1 MLDIECFSFL
11 NRALESP
18 LAPILVLATNRG
30 ITTIRGTAIKSPHGI
45 PVDLLDRL
53 LIIATKAY
61 SESELTR
68 ILEIRAEEED
78 VELSDDAKILLT
90 AIGAETS
97 LRYAIHMIT
106 VAHMVSLRRKAAQ
119 IGVEDVRK
127 VYDLFV
133 DVKRSTD
140 FLHAYNKDFTNFG
153 EAVSAPAAGAAADS
167 MKD

>member
-1 MLDIECFSFL
+1 
-11 NRALESP
+11 
-18 LAPILVLATNRG
+18 VLATNRG
-30 ITTIRGTAIKSPHGI
+30 ITTIRGTSYKSPHGI

-61 SESELTR
+61 SDAELTK

-78 VELSDDAKILLT
+78 VELTNDAKELLT

-106 VAHMVSLRRKAAQ
+106 VAHMVALRRKATE
-119 IGVEDVRK
+119 IDVEDVRK

-133 DVKRSTD
+133 DVKRSTE
-140 FLHAYNKDFTNFG
+140 FLHAYQQEFLFSDEKP
-153 EAVSAPAAGAAADS
+153 APAVAAVAGGAAAASGAPVDK
-167 MKD
+167 MQE